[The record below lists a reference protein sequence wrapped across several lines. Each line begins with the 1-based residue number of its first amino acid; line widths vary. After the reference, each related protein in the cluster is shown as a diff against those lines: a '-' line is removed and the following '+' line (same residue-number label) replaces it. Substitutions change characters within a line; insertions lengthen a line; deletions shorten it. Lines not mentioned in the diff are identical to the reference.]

1 MRITTQGRV
10 GPLPGNGQLL
20 RSRLANHRQ
29 PVRGVRRR
37 RPGDTARRVTTDT
50 ARRVTTT
57 PRSARCQVTL
67 GWRPMCTSGCTREYR
82 GIRKEPGEATRPQG
96 RGGRDAPPAKRQHSR
111 SCQRRGVLLLGAVPS
126 HDASP
131 TVEARHDTRN
141 HHPSPDVARSAGP
154 QAWRRWPGA
163 RRLTRRPR
171 AAQRGSGR
179 SDVMGSVWPRVEGV
193 AECVLT
199 RWTAAR
205 SSFQGSHR
213 CVSRRPDRRAQPGG
227 SAPAVGGAR
236 RRSSARSASWAWR
249 SATSATLW
257 PCEVQRATI
266 DCASSSTPSIP
277 RRSSSR

>member
-1 MRITTQGRV
+1 MAAHVYEWVHPRV
-10 GPLPGNGQLL
+10 PRHPEGTRRGHAPSGAW
-20 RSRLANHRQ
+20 RSRR
-29 PVRGVRRR
+29 
-37 RPGDTARRVTTDT
+37 
-50 ARRVTTT
+50 
-57 PRSARCQVTL
+57 
-67 GWRPMCTSGCTREYR
+67 
-82 GIRKEPGEATRPQG
+82 ATRQAAAQPFV
-96 RGGRDAPPAKRQHSR
+96 PATGS
-111 SCQRRGVLLLGAVPS
+111 LLLGAVPS